1 MEAMYFGTAKPDGMV
16 TPEEWRAFIERVVT
30 PRFPQGLTSWEAS
43 GQWQRASGVIERE
56 RSHVLHLVHPG
67 TEKSE
72 LAISEIVS
80 KYKTEFRQDAVLR
93 VRSRACVS
101 F

>member
-1 MEAMYFGTAKPDGMV
+1 MEAMYFGAAKPGGRV
-16 TPEEWRAFIERVVT
+16 TPEEWREFVHRVVT

-43 GQWQRASGVIERE
+43 GQWQGATGVIERE
-56 RSHVLHLVHPG
+56 ASQVLHLVHPDS
-67 TEKSE
+67 EKSE
-72 LAISEIVS
+72 LAVKEVIS
-80 KYKTEFRQDAVLR
+80 KYKAEFGQEAVLR